1 MNYTIIENPYIAM
14 KTVVNTRGVMTDSK
28 VAKLNND
35 VKRPALVR
43 HWEELMP
50 KVTVATATP
59 TPAPSIPS
67 APKDYHILLESVG
80 ITAVNHVQMAVNS
93 GAKKLR
99 VNKIVNEKA
108 RNVYQNSN
116 KINIIPETPIMP
128 PKQEEPEIKI
138 ESAFTPNVNSINDDL
153 RGRHERNVEVPMNE
167 IKEPKEVVSNI
178 PSYTSR
184 VEKGVVSDTTFK
196 DITTRTEIKQE
207 PKAGDMDLYN
217 NLLHSVGQADDVSR
231 QLQGARNQLSIE
243 KEESR
248 KLAEQYGEAVK
259 ELEKLKVDIE
269 VTKKQKEQK
278 AKEELSM
285 TLKSI
290 ENLQK
295 ENLERT
301 SDLTSI
307 QSEIARLKAEKQAME
322 ASSFE

>member
-1 MNYTIIENPYIAM
+1 MNYTVIENPYENESTVIA
-14 KTVVNTRGVMTDSK
+14 TRGVMTDAK

-35 VKRPALVR
+35 KKKPALIR
-43 HWEELMP
+43 HWESLRPE
-50 KVTVATATP
+50 KQES
-59 TPAPSIPS
+59 PSVES
-67 APKDYHILLESVG
+67 APKDYQALLNNVG
-80 ITAVNHVQMAVNS
+80 ITAVNYGTEVNNT

-108 RNVYQNSN
+108 RNVYNNSSHEDV
-116 KINIIPETPIMP
+116 IPEAAPVVE
-128 PKQEEPEIKI
+128 KEVVEEEI
-138 ESAFTPNVNSINDDL
+138 TDTNVTSEVVDTDV
-153 RGRHERNVEVPMNE
+153 RGRHEKTAEINVEE
-167 IKEPKEVVSNI
+167 IKEAIKEDA
-178 PSYTSR
+178 PTYSR
-184 VEKGVVSDTTFK
+184 IEKNQVPETKPET
-196 DITTRTEIKQE
+196 
-207 PKAGDMDLYN
+207 KAGDMDLYN
-217 NLLHSVGQADDVSR
+217 NLLHSVSPTDDVSR

-259 ELEKLKVDIE
+259 ELEKLKEEVE

-322 ASSFE
+322 ANDFE

>member
-1 MNYTIIENPYIAM
+1 MNYTIIQNPY
-14 KTVVNTRGVMTDSK
+14 KDESTVITSRGVMTDAK

-35 VKRPALVR
+35 KKRPALVS
-43 HWEELMP
+43 HWERLRPEEV
-50 KVTVATATP
+50 VTLSQNT
-59 TPAPSIPS
+59 
-67 APKDYHILLESVG
+67 PKDYSSLLDTVG
-80 ITAVNHVQMAVNS
+80 ITVVNYGMEASNS

-108 RNVYQNSN
+108 LNIYNNMEKRDVVPKAPDVAPSAEEVKVENTLTPNVVSDVEDSRG
-116 KINIIPETPIMP
+116 KHEKDIPETP
-128 PKQEEPEIKI
+128 KEEP
-138 ESAFTPNVNSINDDL
+138 VNNTF
-153 RGRHERNVEVPMNE
+153 
-167 IKEPKEVVSNI
+167 
-178 PSYTSR
+178 SYTSR
-184 VEKGVVSDTTFK
+184 SERNALSDVTK
-196 DITTRTEIKQE
+196 TEVKQE
-207 PKAGDMDLYN
+207 SRAGDMDLYN
-217 NLLHSVGQADDVSR
+217 NLLHNGNEADDVSR

-259 ELEKLKVDIE
+259 ELAKLKQE
-269 VTKKQKEQK
+269 VETTKKQKEQK
-278 AKEELSM
+278 AKEELSI

-322 ASSFE
+322 ANDFE

>member
-1 MNYTIIENPYIAM
+1 MNYTIIGNPYDTNA
-14 KTVVNTRGVMTDSK
+14 TVVNTRGVMTDAK

-35 VKRPALVR
+35 KKKPALVSN
-43 HWEELMP
+43 WEKLRPNVVETT
-50 KVTVATATP
+50 KVTTL
-59 TPAPSIPS
+59 
-67 APKDYHILLESVG
+67 KDYNSLLDEVG
-80 ITAVNHVQMAVNS
+80 IKTVNYGVNVTNT

-99 VNKIVNEKA
+99 VNKLVNDKTKKI
-108 RNVYQNSN
+108 YDNSS
-116 KINIIPETPIMP
+116 KEDVIPM
-128 PKQEEPEIKI
+128 KEEPEIKI
-138 ESAFTPNVNSINDDL
+138 ESALTPNVTSDDL
-153 RGRHERNVEVPMNE
+153 RGRHEKTAPIPVNE
-167 IKEPKEVVSNI
+167 IQEAIKEEPVNNPV
-178 PSYTSR
+178 SYTSR
-184 VEKGVVSDTTFK
+184 MERNVMADNIK
-196 DITTRTEIKQE
+196 DSKQE
-207 PKAGDMDLYN
+207 SKAGDMDLYN
-217 NLLHSVGQADDVSR
+217 NLLHSVNQTDDVSR

-259 ELEKLKVDIE
+259 ELAKLKEDIE
-269 VTKKQKEQK
+269 VTKREKEQK

-322 ASSFE
+322 ANDFE

>member
-1 MNYTIIENPYIAM
+1 MNYTAVENPY
-14 KTVVNTRGVMTDSK
+14 KDESVVVTTRGITDAK

-35 VKRPALVR
+35 SKRPALVSN
-43 HWEELMP
+43 WEKLR
-50 KVTVATATP
+50 P
-59 TPAPSIPS
+59 TEASAPASV
-67 APKDYHILLESVG
+67 PKDYGSLLNSVG
-80 ITAVNHVQMAVNS
+80 IEVVNYGSPVNNT

-108 RNVYQNSN
+108 RNVYNNSD
-116 KINIIPETPIMP
+116 KINVEPQ
-128 PKQEEPEIKI
+128 KEEPALNVEPK
-138 ESAFTPNVNSINDDL
+138 EVNEMSFTPNIVNSREDV
-153 RGRHERNVEVPMNE
+153 RGRHEKTAEIPVVAVQEAVKNE
-167 IKEPKEVVSNI
+167 SLPANNASTY
-178 PSYTSR
+178 PS
-184 VEKGVVSDTTFK
+184 
-196 DITTRTEIKQE
+196 RTERIALSDLVSKPEVKQE
-207 PKAGDMDLYN
+207 AKAGDMDLYN
-217 NLLHSVGQADDVSR
+217 NLLHSDVDDDVSR

-248 KLAEQYGEAVK
+248 KLAEQYGKAVK
-259 ELEKLKVDIE
+259 ELERLKEDIE

-278 AKEELSM
+278 AKEELSI

-307 QSEIARLKAEKQAME
+307 KSEIARLRAEKQAME

>member
-1 MNYTIIENPYIAM
+1 MNYTIIGNPYASDA
-14 KTVVNTRGVMTDSK
+14 TVVSTRGVMTDAK

-35 VKRPALVR
+35 KKKPALVSN
-43 HWEELMP
+43 WEKLRPSVVE
-50 KVTVATATP
+50 TTP
-59 TPAPSIPS
+59 VS
-67 APKDYHILLESVG
+67 APKDYNSLLEEVG
-80 ITAVNHVQMAVNS
+80 IKPVNYGVNVTNT

-99 VNKIVNEKA
+99 VNKIVNEKT
-108 RNVYQNSN
+108 
-116 KINIIPETPIMP
+116 KNIYNASDKEDVVPLPEA
-128 PKQEEPEIKI
+128 PEIKI
-138 ESAFTPNVNSINDDL
+138 ESALTPNVTIDEEDS
-153 RGRHERNVEVPMNE
+153 RGRHEKTAEIPVNE
-167 IKEPKEVVSNI
+167 IKEAVKEEPVNNPV
-178 PSYTSR
+178 SYTSR
-184 VEKGVVSDTTFK
+184 AERNAMVDAVKET
-196 DITTRTEIKQE
+196 KQE
-207 PKAGDMDLYN
+207 AKAGDMDLYN
-217 NLLHSVGQADDVSR
+217 NLLHSVNQTDDVSR

-259 ELEKLKVDIE
+259 ELAKLKEDIE

-278 AKEELSM
+278 VKEELSM

-322 ASSFE
+322 ANDFE